1 MSNSVRPR
9 RGFTL
14 IELLVVISIIAT
26 LAGLLLPATVQVTRR
41 ARLIEC
47 GNNQRQI
54 VTSIIAYDN
63 SEGGRP
69 LATTASIDPV
79 VGAANA
85 ANAATV
91 TYRTFELIA
100 AQMNLPSKL
109 FKCRGS
115 TLSGPTTQPSATS
128 TTDAWGRG
136 KVAYA
141 YDWSAPA
148 DCASYRVLTAD
159 RSTVHHQ
166 DQVMA
171 GFADGHTATLR
182 AGVLL
187 SAGTGVCEGAKCAA
201 HNPDAI
207 GTDLTGAGGDPTAVD
222 DIFTDAKDAADGS
235 DGGQS
240 AAGTGSPRRAR
251 VK

>member
-1 MSNSVRPR
+1 MSDPVCPQ

-14 IELLVVISIIAT
+14 IELLVVISIIAI
-26 LAGLLLPATVQVTRR
+26 LAGLLIPAVTMVKKR
-41 ARLIEC
+41 ASLIEC

-54 VTSIIAYDN
+54 VTAIIAYEG

-69 LATTASIDPV
+69 LATIAAIDPV
-79 VGAANA
+79 LGAATAANA
-85 ANAATV
+85 ASV
-91 TYRTFELIA
+91 TYRTFELLA
-100 AQMNLPSKL
+100 AQASLPAKL

-115 TLSGPTTQPSATS
+115 TLTGPTAQPSATS
-128 TTDAWGRG
+128 ATDAWGRG
-136 KVAYA
+136 KVVYA

-159 RSTVHHQ
+159 RSTDHHQ
-166 DQVMA
+166 DVVMA
-171 GFADGHTATLR
+171 GFADGHVATLR
-182 AGVLL
+182 VSSLL
-187 SAGTGVCEGAKCAA
+187 SAGAGVCEGAKRGAL
-201 HNPDAI
+201 NPDAL
-207 GTDLTGAGGDPTAVD
+207 GTDLTGVGGDASAVD
-222 DIFTDAKDAADGS
+222 DIFTDIKDAADGS